1 MPKAITM
8 ATFKRDSVDD
18 AGWHTPKVATPVDMS
33 PWERDR
39 MVLIVE
45 DAASNNVL
53 VNLESVKTSM
63 MARLSLEDAIAL
75 RKELNKA
82 ISAVR
87 KELK

>member
-8 ATFKRDSVDD
+8 ATFSRDSVDD
-18 AGWHTPKVATPVDMS
+18 VGWGTPKVSTPVDMS

-45 DAASNNVL
+45 DAASANVL
-53 VNLESVKTSM
+53 VNLESVETSM
-63 MARLSLEDAIAL
+63 MARLSLEDAIEL